1 MRLFLYLLKN
11 TNKKAV
17 SENGHRSILLKK
29 YVIEKSY
36 TKLKFTLILKEF
48 RFVQRVVGVQRA
60 KPLVA
65 SAEAKYFKLTVKG
78 CVAIA

>member
-1 MRLFLYLLKN
+1 MIFRDRTF
-11 TNKKAV
+11 
-17 SENGHRSILLKK
+17 SLLKK
-29 YVIEKSY
+29 YVIEKSC

-65 SAEAKYFKLTVKG
+65 SAEAKYPKLTAPSIA
-78 CVAIA
+78 AIAKYL